1 MRRTSLLLT
10 SVALAAALPALA
22 QSPAKPSP
30 AAKPAAA
37 APAKPGAGPAAAAPT
52 PPAGAVLL
60 SVKDVMRHIVN
71 PAAEAFWARSG
82 EVDDEKGAN
91 DRIPKAEDDANW
103 KVTMDSSAQLVEAG
117 NRLLLDPRVNDA
129 SGAWK
134 KYAIA
139 LTNAG
144 LAGMAASQAKNHDK
158 TNDAGSAMYD
168 ACFQCHGRYIVRPKD
183 SLYKHDI
190 DQDFKDTGR
199 SPK

>member
-10 SVALAAALPALA
+10 SLVLTIALPALA
-22 QSPAKPSP
+22 QSPPGPSAPAKPAAKP
-30 AAKPAAA
+30 APAKPAAA
-37 APAKPGAGPAAAAPT
+37 AVPAP
-52 PPAGAVLL
+52 VLL

-82 EVDDEKGAN
+82 EVDDEKGVN
-91 DRIPKAEDDANW
+91 DRVPTAEDEANW
-103 KVTMDSSAQLVEAG
+103 KVTTDSAAQLVEAG
-117 NRLLLDPRVNDA
+117 NRLLLDARAHDPNGTWSKWAV
-129 SGAWK
+129 
-134 KYAIA
+134 A

-158 TNDAGSAMYD
+158 TNDAGSAIYD
-168 ACFQCHGRYIVRPKD
+168 ACFQCHGRYIQRPKD

-190 DQDFKDTGR
+190 DQDFKDAGR